1 MELFLLKAI
10 EIGGYGEDD
19 FIVGLFSSVA
29 LAESGWAEFIKLDPS
44 NDERYA
50 MCIASYVLDR
60 LYQ

>member
-1 MELFLLKAI
+1 MEVFVLKAI
-10 EIGGYGEDD
+10 EIGGYGEGD
-19 FIVGLFSSVA
+19 FVVGAFSSVA
-29 LAESGWAEFIKLDPS
+29 TAEDGWDEFLKLDPS